1 MIMMVT
7 KLKLITIVSDERLA
21 QNGIHANGVNGHS
34 LDPAV
39 WFVLIFICL
48 NVIIKNSICILDSSV
63 WFVLILKRSSPLL
76 QGVAIVTLRSVFSLV
91 SPDHHHPLPHH
102 HHHHHHRFKVEQWR
116 PKDQLRCRRNRGG
129 LGSHQ
134 RWHCQ
139 SNDDDET
146 TT

>member
-48 NVIIKNSICILDSSV
+48 NII
-63 WFVLILKRSSPLL
+63 
-76 QGVAIVTLRSVFSLV
+76 
-91 SPDHHHPLPHH
+91 
-102 HHHHHHRFKVEQWR
+102 FK
-116 PKDQLRCRRNRGG
+116 K
-129 LGSHQ
+129 
-134 RWHCQ
+134 
-139 SNDDDET
+139 
-146 TT
+146 